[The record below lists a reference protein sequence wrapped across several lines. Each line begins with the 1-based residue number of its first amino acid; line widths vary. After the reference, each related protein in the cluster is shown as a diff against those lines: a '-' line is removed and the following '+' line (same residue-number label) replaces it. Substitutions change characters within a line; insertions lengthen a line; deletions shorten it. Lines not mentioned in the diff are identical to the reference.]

1 MAMDSQPFRGHIPNG
16 VPPNRTY
23 QEVYAENGRWYG
35 TFKKGKYMFPIDE
48 SSWSRAEMRVIVL
61 PSTTRKLLVYWTWV
75 AGQVSGAST
84 WPIIG
89 PRVYAEIYRHLKPY
103 YGYFEQVEIDWSPR
117 SDDGSLRRDG
127 YVVQWANELM
137 DAMDSFGRPIRLDSN
152 LTKQRLADVGFDEI
166 KEEVIQLPLN
176 GWPTEVHN
184 RELGRWFNLG
194 VRQAFQPLSLAP
206 LCRGHG
212 RTPAQVDEL
221 AEKAR
226 GEVYS
231 NSVRAYCTFP
241 SFAEPAGYAQVT
253 PKSTIPA
260 PFQRAWVGSREPQS
274 GTCSVQREN
283 GANGDRSTLSATG
296 TFHVIRRIR
305 AAQTP
310 AAVGK
315 RQDAG

>member
-48 SSWSRAEMRVIVL
+48 TELERLDVFHKVFLVARRDASHSAPLHNQETPRVLDLGCGTGIWGIDMADKYPGGIHVGVDLNYIQPEFIPANMRFLQKDIEDRWQDLEPGSWDLIHMRALNGSI
-61 PSTTRKLLVYWTWV
+61 SNW
-75 AGQVSGAST
+75 
-84 WPIIG
+84 

-103 YGYFEQVEIDWSPR
+103 YGYFEQVEIDWTPR

-127 YVVQWANELM
+127 FVVQWANELM
-137 DAMDSFGRPIRLDSN
+137 DALDSFGRPIRLDSN

-212 RTPAQVDEL
+212 RTPAEVDEL

-231 NSVRAYCTFP
+231 NSVRAYCTLHIFTARKP
-241 SFAEPAGYAQVT
+241 
-253 PKSTIPA
+253 
-260 PFQRAWVGSREPQS
+260 R
-274 GTCSVQREN
+274 
-283 GANGDRSTLSATG
+283 
-296 TFHVIRRIR
+296 
-305 AAQTP
+305 
-310 AAVGK
+310 
-315 RQDAG
+315 